1 MLDPGSTNRPDADS
15 RGLVDNASK
24 FSRFGTLLE
33 ILLGSDGALQITD
46 EGRGMSE
53 EEISL
58 IGAFRQFECAKH
70 EQQGLGLGLISVQ
83 KLAAR
88 NGAKFSVARGPEQ
101 GILVRIEFQPGNGKA
116 EAGGCLESASGAGL
130 SDPSSP
136 VLRNS
141 TISQ

>member
-1 MLDPGSTNRPDADS
+1 LAVERHGRREDLTIRREGCSIRVQPTDLTRIVEE
-15 RGLVDNASK
+15 LVDNASK

-58 IGAFRQFECAKH
+58 IGAFRQFERAKH

-83 KLAAR
+83 KPAAR

-116 EAGGCLESASGAGL
+116 EA
-130 SDPSSP
+130 
-136 VLRNS
+136 
-141 TISQ
+141 